1 MPRPS
6 ICSSSNLEAAMKY
19 MFYFS
24 MLFLF
29 FTTSCKKEESDVIE
43 PPIIPDPPIIEL
55 GKSSFL
61 MNGKEWAGQLKAKTF
76 GKTSY
81 GDIVIRLYGSIN
93 INASFAESISI
104 IDLLSNNNKY
114 TFGCFCDIDPFI
126 KDGKPEILMGWVVD
140 SDQLIGTAHIDTT
153 YTGSYIE
160 VLKYDSVQQT
170 IEGRFE
176 AHLKD
181 REATGPN
188 PYYPTEVHLT
198 EGKFNLKIEQ

>member
-1 MPRPS
+1 MNDEKWLGS
-6 ICSSSNLEAAMKY
+6 
-19 MFYFS
+19 
-24 MLFLF
+24 
-29 FTTSCKKEESDVIE
+29 VIAYYIGE
-43 PPIIPDPPIIEL
+43 IDGRKIVRLL
-55 GKSSFL
+55 GKR
-61 MNGKEWAGQLKAKTF
+61 
-76 GKTSY
+76 
-81 GDIVIRLYGSIN
+81 DIPNSLITEYV
-93 INASFAESISI
+93 SIS
-104 IDLLSNNNKY
+104 DFFLKEGKY
-114 TFGCFCDIDPFI
+114 NFNCSCDSTFLIANGSPKMTMFWML
-126 KDGKPEILMGWVVD
+126 DG
-140 SDQLIGTAHIDTT
+140 DQQYGAAHIDTT